1 MCDSPRKSSSLG
13 DEVPIA
19 DDTRAKAKQQLKICW
34 APEAERKDPTVQESQ
49 AQEPATGLGSCGSR
63 VCSHYV
69 VDTVFPQTPGL
80 SLSPLTAV
88 SRALLKTLTLF
99 LANSAQFILSRTA
112 C

>member
-1 MCDSPRKSSSLG
+1 MCDSPRKSFSLG

-19 DDTRAKAKQQLKICW
+19 DDTRAKAKQQLKMCW

-49 AQEPATGLGSCGSR
+49 AREPATGLDSCGSR

-69 VDTVFPQTPGL
+69 VDTAFPPDSWTQPV
-80 SLSPLTAV
+80 PLTAV